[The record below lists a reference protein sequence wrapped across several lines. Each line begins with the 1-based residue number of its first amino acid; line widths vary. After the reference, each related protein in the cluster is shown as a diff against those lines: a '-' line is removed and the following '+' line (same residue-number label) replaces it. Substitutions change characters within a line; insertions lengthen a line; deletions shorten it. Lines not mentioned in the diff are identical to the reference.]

1 MNKDQG
7 EEAES
12 LQRNLAVRMDVQAA
26 EGTGQTEMTVLI
38 QKSMKDQIER
48 SNGQTPDRIENL
60 EIKSKTRIEDDQ
72 MIVHL

>member
-1 MNKDQG
+1 MKEDQG
-7 EEAES
+7 EEVES

-48 SNGQTPDRIENL
+48 RKGQTPDRIENL